1 MVLYLFFYI
10 FFFTPGLSVSM
21 CTVNV
26 AQPQEHLD
34 GRFNQSVNIT
44 CHVNIS
50 CPNKKPVVQW
60 YVFTTDSYL
69 QLDIKNQPK
78 KYKLQGTDLHI
89 TWLSQSN
96 NGVYYC
102 AAFDNDSKNSG
113 AQAIGTGTTLTVKEN
128 ENDNNIGNILLIIL
142 VVLLSLYSLIILALF
157 ICIKTGRATLFNRRQ
172 TQSQSKGDSTR
183 RVHFRVVVQEL
194 YSKRNLRRNKKN
206 RHTEVSQ
213 ENKVENPRSHT
224 EREDVYQNLNRSR

>member
-1 MVLYLFFYI
+1 MIILLRWI
-10 FFFTPGLSVSM
+10 FPLSDHICWNGPLLDLPVTGLSVSI

-26 AQPQEHLD
+26 TQPQQHLH

-89 TWLSQSN
+89 TCLSQSN

-113 AQAIGTGTTLTVKEN
+113 AQAIGTGTTLTVKGKMPCCFTNDVSIFESLLNLSSNSSLYSEN

-142 VVLLSLYSLIILALF
+142 VGLLSLYSLIILALF
-157 ICIKTGRATLFNRRQ
+157 ICIKVKCIIIIF
-172 TQSQSKGDSTR
+172 
-183 RVHFRVVVQEL
+183 
-194 YSKRNLRRNKKN
+194 
-206 RHTEVSQ
+206 
-213 ENKVENPRSHT
+213 
-224 EREDVYQNLNRSR
+224 